1 MFFLTFLHAQNW
13 CYLVFL
19 LATTERHQ
27 RQGGN
32 DHDCKG
38 GFSCLRFCGGSY
50 LLKYDKLFR

>member
-38 GFSCLRFCGGSY
+38 GRVFVFVVGPIY
-50 LLKYDKLFR
+50 